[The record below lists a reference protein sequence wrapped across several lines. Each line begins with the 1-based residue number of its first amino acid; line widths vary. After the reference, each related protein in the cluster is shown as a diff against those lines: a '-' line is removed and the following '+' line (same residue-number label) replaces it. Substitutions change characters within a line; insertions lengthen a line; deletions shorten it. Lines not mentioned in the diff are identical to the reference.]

1 MLNPLKLISKIFKS
15 SNQKQ
20 LDQLQAI
27 VEQVNN
33 YEKNIS
39 SLANEDFPKKII
51 HEKYQYNVFFK
62 EKNKRYETVMEAV
75 GRVPNLKKLNPNK
88 AKIKL
93 SYKIVIKF

>member
-39 SLANEDFPKKII
+39 SLTNEEFPKKTA
-51 HEKYQYNVFFK
+51 NFFASVPFP
-62 EKNKRYETVMEAV
+62 EDAV
-75 GRVPNLKKLNPNK
+75 PSIAITGNL
-88 AKIKL
+88 
-93 SYKIVIKF
+93 F

>member
-39 SLANEDFPKKII
+39 SLANEDFPKK
-51 HEKYQYNVFFK
+51 NF
-62 EKNKRYETVMEAV
+62 RT
-75 GRVPNLKKLNPNK
+75 K
-88 AKIKL
+88 AKH
-93 SYKIVIKF
+93 